1 MAGKLICSIWV
12 EPKLSFISPHSY
24 LAEMRVSKEEYERL
38 RNKLSENLMQARSIS
53 ANTNNS
59 TKIRDEASRLAEK
72 LKADIEAIDD
82 IMAGKRTEKSYWDT
96 KPGTLSSLGSILGR
110 QFRAKKRKR

>member
-1 MAGKLICSIWV
+1 
-12 EPKLSFISPHSY
+12 
-24 LAEMRVSKEEYERL
+24 VSKEEYERL
-38 RNKLSENLMQARSIS
+38 RNKLGEKLLQARSII

-72 LKADIEAIDD
+72 LKADIQAIDD

-96 KPGTLSSLGSILGR
+96 KPGTLTSLGSMLGR
-110 QFRAKKRKR
+110 QLGAKKRKG